1 MVISYYENA
10 LKLLQI
16 TTKWEQNHFPVTEKS
31 ISQGLSHKD
40 PPRCRSHRT
49 VLDPSDR
56 KRPWRRA
63 SQPTP
68 VFLPRE
74 CYGQRRLVYYS
85 PWGLKELD
93 MIEVTEHT

>member
-31 ISQGLSHKD
+31 ISQGLGRKNLPEMQD
-40 PPRCRSHRT
+40 PQRT
-49 VLDPSDR
+49 MLDPSDR

-68 VFLPRE
+68 VSCLE
-74 CYGQRRLVYYS
+74 NAIDGGDWWATVHGVS
-85 PWGLKELD
+85 KSW
-93 MIEVTEHT
+93 I